1 MKDNPQIIFQ
11 RLKSILL
18 PYAAPLI
25 VTIDEA
31 EHYSLDAPPSA
42 QRKQA
47 LFFGAVMVK
56 KNYVSFHLMAVYVF
70 PDLLEAVSPAL
81 KKRMQGK
88 SCFNFT
94 SLDETLLIE
103 LTGLAQKGF
112 ERYRQAGYLSGD

>member
-18 PYAAPLI
+18 PYAAPLV
-25 VTIDEA
+25 VTINEA
-31 EHYSLDAPPSA
+31 EHYSLDAPPSV

-112 ERYRQAGYLSGD
+112 ERYRQAGYLPGD